1 MIWRS
6 VGTKTWIAALALLV
20 PAFQPAAHAGQI
32 TFASFFDSQ
41 PNQWNYTGGALTAN
55 TATAT
60 FISFGPLN
68 QLLNYTGPVTYS
80 VTANATSPA
89 TNVGGIISQPL
100 AGQMRFKNGPT
111 TVLDVFFVGAILSGT
126 AGSNSTGA
134 QGDTTIAGEI
144 ISYTA
149 DASVL
154 VGSFV
159 PPYSFSIGLTQI
171 PGINISGSNLANFT
185 ATASGTF
192 AADQSGAANPVPEPA
207 SLALFGMA
215 GLPLLLR
222 RRRTSR

>member
-1 MIWRS
+1 
-6 VGTKTWIAALALLV
+6 V
-20 PAFQPAAHAGQI
+20 
-32 TFASFFDSQ
+32 
-41 PNQWNYTGGALTAN
+41 N
-55 TATAT
+55 
-60 FISFGPLN
+60 
-68 QLLNYTGPVTYS
+68 
-80 VTANATSPA
+80 ANATSPA
-89 TNVGGIISQPL
+89 TSAGGIISQSL
-100 AGQMRFKNGPT
+100 AGQIRFKNGPT

-144 ISYTA
+144 ISFNA

-171 PGINISGSNLANFT
+171 PGINISGTNLANFT

-192 AADQSGAANPVPEPA
+192 AADQSGAANPFPVPEPA

-215 GLPLLLR
+215 GLPLILR